1 MIFKYPDVGGARAR
15 FSRGRGGR
23 GGGELFSSSSL
34 LGLSREVI
42 RASSSR
48 KDLDIRV
55 KNRSEEREDGVEI
68 RFVSSPGDFVVG
80 RDSRKKR

>member
-1 MIFKYPDVGGARAR
+1 MLEERERD
-15 FSRGRGGR
+15 SREGE
-23 GGGELFSSSSL
+23 GGGEEGNFSPLRVFSV
-34 LGLSREVI
+34 SREIV